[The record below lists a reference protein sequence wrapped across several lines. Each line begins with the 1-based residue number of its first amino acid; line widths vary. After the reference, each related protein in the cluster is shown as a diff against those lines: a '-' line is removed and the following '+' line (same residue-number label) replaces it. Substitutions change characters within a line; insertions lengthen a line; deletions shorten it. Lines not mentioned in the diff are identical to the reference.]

1 MGSFL
6 KKFGHGLLYLL
17 VLPIFLLIL
26 VGYSVY
32 GLLIFLVVFVR
43 STIDFFKG
51 KNFFRDLPEDIEA
64 KKRLEMISNPFA
76 NMSEKKN
83 DTVVVMEA
91 GETTTPVVEIASSP
105 APEEIENKQNEYQYI
120 ESKPAETSNI
130 LIESKE
136 NENDEI
142 DEDCSLEEEHASEDV
157 VSYESNDDEIMMEDD
172 EKDDHIF

>member
-32 GLLIFLVVFVR
+32 GLLIFLVVFIR

-91 GETTTPVVEIASSP
+91 GETTTPVVETASSS
-105 APEEIENKQNEYQYI
+105 APEEIENKQNEYQ
-120 ESKPAETSNI
+120 
-130 LIESKE
+130 
-136 NENDEI
+136 
-142 DEDCSLEEEHASEDV
+142 
-157 VSYESNDDEIMMEDD
+157 
-172 EKDDHIF
+172 